1 MSGKP
6 RFIIV
11 EDAHAVANAAADL
24 VIDAARQAVAA
35 RGVFHWCATGGSTPA
50 ALYAV
55 LRDEE
60 RVSRMP
66 WSQTEIW
73 FGDDRH
79 VPRTNPL
86 SNLSSVDSVLLA
98 ASADGTPSPV
108 TPRKVHP
115 WPTEEDGSRAVDR
128 YLRDAQDAGVEHTN
142 TGVPIFDLVM
152 IGIGSDAHCL
162 SVFPGSPLA
171 VRGSHVAAAVP
182 APTHIEPHVPRLS
195 FSLDLLPAARA
206 VCATAVGA
214 GKSVALARIVEG
226 EGTLA
231 ELPAKAALLPSA
243 TWIVDR
249 AAAADLHSATER

>member
-1 MSGKP
+1 MSGSP

-11 EDAHAVANAAADL
+11 DDANAVATAAADL
-24 VIDAARQAVAA
+24 VIDAARHAVAA

-55 LRDEE
+55 LRGEA

-79 VPRTNPL
+79 VPRTSAL
-86 SNLSSVDSVLLA
+86 SNLASIDSVLLA
-98 ASADGTPSPV
+98 ASADGTPSPA

-115 WPTEEDGSRAVDR
+115 WPTEEGGSRAVDL
-128 YLRDAQDAGVEHTN
+128 YLSAARGAGIEHTN

-171 VRGSHVAAAVP
+171 ANGSPVAAAVP

-206 VCATAVGA
+206 ICATVVGS
-214 GKSVALARIVEG
+214 GKRVALARIVEG
-226 EGTLA
+226 AGA
-231 ELPAKAALLPSA
+231 VIELPAKAALLQTA

-249 AAAADLHSATER
+249 AAAADLHAATER